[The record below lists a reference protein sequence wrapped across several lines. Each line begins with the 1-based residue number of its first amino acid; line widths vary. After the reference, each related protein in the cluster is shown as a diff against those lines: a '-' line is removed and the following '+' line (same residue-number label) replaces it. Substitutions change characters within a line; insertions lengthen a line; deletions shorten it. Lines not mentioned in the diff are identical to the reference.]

1 MMPAVENK
9 DTPAALDLPGL
20 FHALFKDKSSSL
32 RTEVFRSIIVSGVS
46 FLFDFGLLY
55 LLTDVFHLFYL
66 FSAII
71 SYGIGMVVNYLLSIK
86 WAFGR
91 RSMTSRMAEFTIF
104 IVIGVAGMGIN
115 ALILWLWQGV
125 LGLHYLLGRIISAVI
140 GYIWKFVAR
149 KLALFR

>member
-1 MMPAVENK
+1 MPAVENK
-9 DTPAALDLPGL
+9 DGPATLDLTGL
-20 FHALFKDKSSSL
+20 LRALFNDKSSSL

-55 LLTDVFHLFYL
+55 LLTDVVHVFYL
-66 FSAII
+66 LSALI
-71 SYGIGMVVNYLLSIK
+71 SYGFGMVVNYVLSVR

-91 RSMTSRMAEFTIF
+91 RSMTNRMAEFTIF
-104 IVIGVAGMGIN
+104 VVIGVAGMGIN

-125 LGLHYLLGRIISAVI
+125 LGLHYLLGRIVSAII